1 MAVPSNIAPTTEKL
15 TPAAVDAIASR
26 SFSTSFRGWDPD
38 EVRVHLVQVA
48 ELVRGLTQRQL
59 ELERRLV
66 EAEAAARRADLTE
79 LDINEVSQV
88 LGEETARVL
97 RTARESSAEIRAK
110 AEERVAL
117 LSRQAADDA
126 AKTRETAAAEAE
138 QLRTSAH
145 EEAAGTRSAGDA
157 YVSEVRADAE
167 SEVAAIRI
175 AVDEELAALR
185 QAARDEAAQV
195 TAAADDAAA
204 KIRSEAEA
212 DGERI
217 RTEADT
223 YADGVRLE
231 ADGYA
236 TQVKEQANAAASALT
251 TEAEAATTRQREEA
265 QHTADEIAA
274 AAEAE
279 LAEAKVT
286 ATERIAE
293 AERVRERV
301 LADLSRKRK
310 AARQHLEQLRAG
322 RDRLLEAY
330 EVIRATTDNATR
342 ELGTVLPDA
351 KRAADDAAR
360 RISAEPDQS
369 VADLEVELDVA
380 REANLPIMAKGPTA
394 SELVADDDL
403 GTDDGLGTLEDAPVV
418 EDDVIDTRTA
428 SESASIVASESAAD
442 SATGE
447 SAGAAVEVTASDEEV
462 PGAPAL
468 APLGRAPSLPPRKS
482 THRFLHRHDDPLGGE
497 SLPDVPLAPVEV
509 GAEFEEVRVIS
520 LDESDEA
527 AVTDEAAVSDEVAV
541 TDVAAGT
548 DELAVIEDVAETD
561 VVAGT
566 GPVDDADDV
575 SESKSIHESGAKPSA
590 AEAALAAV
598 GKSTPEPT
606 VKVASDAE
614 SEPTDKSDKSEKSDT
629 VDGSGK
635 PEKKDIDGIF
645 QRLRTERGQATDAPE
660 GAAVAGEEPAPTD
673 DADKNDSTDEP
684 EIDAAEARIATLF
697 ERRDA
702 AVEGVAQ
709 RLTKRIKRVLSDEQS
724 ELLDGLRRAKKR
736 PSSDQLLP
744 SAEDHDARYAEAAS
758 KDLPGAVVAGVLFAG
773 DLSDD
778 AAESTDTS
786 IEAVAAELAE
796 SITGPMRAR
805 LERAL
810 RDQATADE
818 GDETDV
824 DTGPVDE
831 LELADRIRSCY
842 REWRGT
848 RLSDLV
854 TDACANAFGLGVR
867 DALPAGI
874 GLEWTVDQHDDPCAD
889 CGDNVLAGV
898 VAKGEPF
905 PTGQFVPPAHP
916 GCRCMVLPPTS

>member
-1 MAVPSNIAPTTEKL
+1 M
-15 TPAAVDAIASR
+15 
-26 SFSTSFRGWDPD
+26 
-38 EVRVHLVQVA
+38 HLVQVA

-66 EAEAAARRADLTE
+66 EAEAAARRADITE
-79 LDINEVSQV
+79 LDINEVSEV

-97 RTARESSAEIRAK
+97 RTARESATEIRAK

-157 YVSEVRADAE
+157 YVSEIRADAE

-185 QAARDEAAQV
+185 QAARDESAQV

-204 KIRSEAEA
+204 KIRSEAQA
-212 DGERI
+212 DSERI
-217 RTEADT
+217 RSEADA

-236 TQVKEQANAAASALT
+236 TRVKEESDAAASVLMAD
-251 TEAEAATTRQREEA
+251 AEVAATHEREDA
-265 QHTADEIAA
+265 RHAADEVAA

-279 LAEAKVT
+279 LAEAKVI
-286 ATERIAE
+286 ATERVAE

-369 VADLEVELDVA
+369 VADLELELDIA
-380 REANLPIMAKGPTA
+380 REANLPIMAKGPTT
-394 SELVADDDL
+394 SELAIDEEL
-403 GTDDGLGTLEDAPVV
+403 GTDDGLGTVDDAPAVQD
-418 EDDVIDTRTA
+418 EAIDTRAA
-428 SESASIVASESAAD
+428 SETESTDAPESTDD
-442 SATGE
+442 SVDTE
-447 SAGAAVEVTASDEEV
+447 DAGAAVGVPAAVEEV
-462 PGAPAL
+462 PSASTS
-468 APLGRAPSLPPRKS
+468 APLERAQVLPPRKS
-482 THRFLHRHDDPLGGE
+482 THRLLHRHVDPLGGE
-497 SLPDVPLAPVEV
+497 SLPDVPLTPVVV

-520 LDESDEA
+520 LDESAESA
-527 AVTDEAAVSDEVAV
+527 ESAESDKS
-541 TDVAAGT
+541 AGT
-548 DELAVIEDVAETD
+548 D
-561 VVAGT
+561 
-566 GPVDDADDV
+566 PVDDDDALDAGEV
-575 SESKSIHESGAKPSA
+575 DEPAAKPSA

-598 GKSTPEPT
+598 GKSITEPT
-606 VKVASDAE
+606 SEADPEAE
-614 SEPTDKSDKSEKSDT
+614 SAPADKSDTIQPPDVSEKT
-629 VDGSGK
+629 
-635 PEKKDIDGIF
+635 DIDGIF
-645 QRLRTERGQATDAPE
+645 QRLRTERGEVVDPPVDSAVVGTGPASTDEAKLSDPIIE
-660 GAAVAGEEPAPTD
+660 VDGD
-673 DADKNDSTDEP
+673 DSTDEP
-684 EIDAAEARIATLF
+684 EVDAAEARLVALF

-736 PSSDQLLP
+736 PSSEQLLP
-744 SAEDHDARYAEAAS
+744 SAEDHDARYADAAS
-758 KDLPGAVVAGVLFAG
+758 EDLPGAVIAGVLFAG

-778 AAESTDTS
+778 AVESTDTS
-786 IEAVAAELAE
+786 IDAVAAELAR
-796 SITGPMRAR
+796 SITGPMRTR

-810 RDQATADE
+810 RDQATANE
-818 GDETDV
+818 GEDTEV
-824 DTGPVDE
+824 DAGPVDE

-848 RLSDLV
+848 RLSDVV
-854 TDACANAFGLGVR
+854 TDACAMAFGLGVR
-867 DALPAGI
+867 DALPADI
-874 GLEWTVDQHDDPCAD
+874 DLVWTVDLQDEPCAD
-889 CGDNVLAGV
+889 CGDNVLAGA
-898 VAKGEPF
+898 VAKDETF
-905 PTGQFVPPAHP
+905 PTGQHVPPAHP
-916 GCRCMVLPPTS
+916 GCRCMVLPPTP